1 MNFFSRR
8 DFTLS
13 LVIES
18 DLQLNRANDSDIHCN
33 VLSFEIIGIFNIWNI
48 TLLDNNLF
56 YYYYNFIHRAL
67 SLCHAS
73 YIIKRII
80 LV

>member
-18 DLQLNRANDSDIHCN
+18 DLQLNRANDSDIHCSQFRNNRNIQHLEYN
-33 VLSFEIIGIFNIWNI
+33 VA
-48 TLLDNNLF
+48 
-56 YYYYNFIHRAL
+56 R
-67 SLCHAS
+67 
-73 YIIKRII
+73 
-80 LV
+80 